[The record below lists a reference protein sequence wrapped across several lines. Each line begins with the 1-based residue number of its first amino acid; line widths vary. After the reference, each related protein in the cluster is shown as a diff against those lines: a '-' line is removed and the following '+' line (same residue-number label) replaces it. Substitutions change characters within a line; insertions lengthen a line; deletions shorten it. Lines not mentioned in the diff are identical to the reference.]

1 MAARRTFGVC
11 PNFARRRKQG
21 DDEPP
26 PPPVEAN
33 VNPFLNSLSSSLAL
47 SVSFSETRSVV
58 VLSVDAVVV
67 VFDELRTTH
76 R

>member
-11 PNFARRRKQG
+11 PNFARRRKRG
-21 DDEPP
+21 DDE